1 MHGACSPCLIM
12 VEGIIGSGKTTTAS
26 GIQRFLE
33 EHHIASELF
42 LEGDIHHPADYEH
55 TAWLGTD
62 DWIHLLSR
70 WPAYRASLEVV
81 SQPAENGYMVPY
93 GALVES
99 LAEPLPDALFAELAS
114 RSVYD
119 GIPLSRH
126 RRLLT
131 DRWRAFAQ
139 SRQASRT
146 VTILE
151 CCFLQ
156 NPLMKFIVQHDAA
169 PSVLVD
175 HLSIVAEAL
184 RPLNPVVLYLDP
196 PDTMGTITQVVRE
209 RSPQWREAVVQYHV
223 GQAFGRAHGLRGWE
237 GFLTFLRQRPA
248 LERHI
253 LAHVPVRSVV
263 IDDDISPQ
271 RWDRVTALLSE
282 WFPLS

>member
-1 MHGACSPCLIM
+1 MHGECSPRLIM

-26 GIQRFLE
+26 GIHRFLG

-42 LEGDIHHPADYEH
+42 LEGDLHHPADYEH
-55 TAWLGTD
+55 TAWLGAA

-70 WPAYRASLEVV
+70 WPAYRTSLEVV
-81 SQPAENGYMVPY
+81 SQPADHGCLVPY
-93 GALVES
+93 AALAES

-119 GIPLSRH
+119 GIPLNRH

-139 SRQASRT
+139 SRQALRT

-175 HLSIVAEAL
+175 HLSIVAESL

-223 GQAFGRAHGLRGWE
+223 SQAYGRAHGLRGWE
-237 GFLTFLRQRPA
+237 GFLTFMRQRPP
-248 LERHI
+248 LEHQILAQLPIDTVTIADDSAPQRLDRVEHI
-253 LAHVPVRSVV
+253 LSA
-263 IDDDISPQ
+263 
-271 RWDRVTALLSE
+271 
-282 WFPLS
+282 WFSLV